1 MDIREPTYL
10 GAYDDEMDAFSMET
24 IHMFGKLMKHIH
36 MTEMKCE
43 SMRQMLSKKPDFTI
57 YNAFKALDKED
68 KGFIGQE
75 EFREMLEDYGMFV
88 TSKDLQGL
96 MERYE
101 VNYRGSGKITYTD
114 FLREMSPQSV
124 MEY

>member
-1 MDIREPTYL
+1 
-10 GAYDDEMDAFSMET
+10 MET
-24 IHMFGKLMKHIH
+24 IHMVMKMMKHIH
-36 MTEMKCE
+36 SMEVKVE
-43 SMRQMLSKKPDFTI
+43 SMRQMLARRPEFTI

-68 KGFIGQE
+68 KGFITNE

-96 MERYE
+96 MDRYE
-101 VNYRGSGKITYTD
+101 VNYKGSGKVTYTD

-124 MEY
+124 MQY